1 MGEIEDIKIFDLKKM
16 DLTGAVI
23 IEGFPSVGLV
33 SSIVADYI
41 ITALELEQIGIL
53 DSERFPTISLVRGG
67 KPHNPVRIYGGS
79 VGKDSSTRLV
89 VFISEFQPP
98 QGMIRAITSTVLD
111 WMQEQR
117 CTLLISPE
125 GFVLGEPS
133 QGGAG
138 TVEEEGSTGR
148 PDNEESVDISPGDIP
163 ESLKAAMEMRGDMP
177 GDISARLAKAI
188 ELMRQSISTYGVG
201 STESANAILEKYKVP
216 RFEEGVISGVSGVL
230 LNEGMRRGLQVL
242 CLLAEAHPDYPDA
255 RAAAKIIETI
265 DSILL
270 KIELDPMPL
279 YAQAIAIEKHIQIAQ
294 KVSEA
299 RKGQAPPVYGYG

>member
-1 MGEIEDIKIFDLKKM
+1 MDDIGDIKIYELKKM

-41 ITALELEQIGIL
+41 ITALELEQIGII
-53 DSERFPTISLVRGG
+53 DSERFPTISLVRNGT
-67 KPHNPVRIYGGS
+67 PHNPVRIYGGS
-79 VGKDSSTRLV
+79 VGKEGGTKLV

-111 WMQEQR
+111 WMQEQK

-133 QGGAG
+133 GGGDREDAD
-138 TVEEEGSTGR
+138 EEDIDDGGDMAPAEM
-148 PDNEESVDISPGDIP
+148 PDALHSSLGSPGP
-163 ESLKAAMEMRGDMP
+163 SGDEE
-177 GDISARLAKAI
+177 ITERLAKAI
-188 ELMRQSISTYGVG
+188 DEMRQSIITYGVG
-201 STESANAILEKYKVP
+201 STDSANALLDKYNVP

-230 LNEGMRRGLQVL
+230 LNEGKRRGLQVL

-279 YAQAIAIEKHIQIAQ
+279 YAQAIAIEKHIQLAQ

-299 RKGQAPPVYGYG
+299 RKGLAAPVYGYG